1 MTISN
6 YDDLLQAAKEQA
18 EPQLLLFV
26 FTKAELSEDATEI
39 EKENFAQ
46 GLGGTLTPVVCV
58 DKSPEEL
65 SSFAD
70 LLEESKKT
78 GQDWDVVF
86 VSTMSGHGGIAPN
99 SDQAEQPL
107 QMMVQAIQAGG
118 IGSFLAFSNSGEILD
133 IG

>member
-1 MTISN
+1 MTIESF
-6 YDDLLQAAKEQA
+6 DDLLQAAKSQT

-26 FTKAELSEDATEI
+26 FTKAELPEDATEQ
-39 EKENFAQ
+39 EKVNFDQ
-46 GLGGTLTPVVCV
+46 GIGGTLTPVVCV

-65 SSFAD
+65 NSFGA

-86 VSTMSGHGGIAPN
+86 VSSMSGHGGIAPN

-118 IGSFLAFSNSGEILD
+118 IGSFLAFSSTGEILD
-133 IG
+133 IR

>member
-1 MTISN
+1 MTIAN
-6 YDDLLQAAKEQA
+6 YDDLLQAAKTQA

-26 FTKAELSEDATEI
+26 FTKAELPEDASEL

-58 DKSPEEL
+58 DKSPDEL
-65 SSFAD
+65 SSFSA

-78 GQDWDVVF
+78 EKDWDVVF
-86 VSTMSGHGGIAPN
+86 VSSLSGHGGIAPN

-118 IGSFLAFSNSGEILD
+118 IGSFLAFSNTGDILD
-133 IG
+133 IR

>member
-6 YDDLLQAAKEQA
+6 YDDLLQAAKEQT

-26 FTKAELSEDATEI
+26 FTKAELPEDATEI

>member
-1 MTISN
+1 MTIAN
-6 YDDLLQAAKEQA
+6 YDDLLQAAKAQA

-26 FTKAELSEDATEI
+26 FTKAELPEDASEL

-58 DKSPEEL
+58 DKSPDEL
-65 SSFAD
+65 SSFTA

-78 GQDWDVVF
+78 EKDWDVVF
-86 VSTMSGHGGIAPN
+86 VSSLSGHGGIAPN

-118 IGSFLAFSNSGEILD
+118 IGSFLAFSNTGDILD
-133 IG
+133 IR

>member
-1 MTISN
+1 MTISS
-6 YDDLLQAAKEQA
+6 YEDLLQAARSQE
-18 EPQLLLFV
+18 EPQLLLYV
-26 FTKAELSEDATEI
+26 FTKAELPEDASEL

-58 DKSPEEL
+58 DKSPDEL
-65 SSFAD
+65 DSFAA
-70 LLEESKKT
+70 LVAESKKT

-86 VSTMSGHGGIAPN
+86 VSSMSGHGGIAPN

-118 IGSFLAFSNSGEILD
+118 IGSFLAFSNTGEILD
-133 IG
+133 IR

>member
-6 YDDLLQAAKEQA
+6 YDDLLQAAKSQS

-26 FTKAELSEDATEI
+26 FTKAELPEDATEI
-39 EKENFAQ
+39 EKENFAK

-58 DKSPEEL
+58 DKSPEDL
-65 SSFAD
+65 SDFTA

-86 VSTMSGHGGIAPN
+86 VSSMSGQAGIAPN

-107 QMMVQAIQAGG
+107 QMMVQAIQSGG
-118 IGSFLAFSNSGEILD
+118 IGGFLAFSNSGEILN

>member
-6 YDDLLQAAKEQA
+6 YYDLLQAAKSQA

-26 FTKAELSEDATEI
+26 FTKAELPEDATDL

-46 GLGGTLTPVVCV
+46 GVGGTLTPVVCV

-65 SSFAD
+65 SNFAA

-78 GQDWDVVF
+78 GEDWDVVF
-86 VSTMSGHGGIAPN
+86 VSSMSGHGGIAPN

-118 IGSFLAFSNSGEILD
+118 IGNFLAFSNSGEILD
-133 IG
+133 IN

>member
-6 YDDLLQAAKEQA
+6 YNDFLQAAKSQA

-26 FTKAELSEDATEI
+26 FTKAELPEDATEI
-39 EKENFAQ
+39 EKENFER

-65 SSFAD
+65 GSFTD
-70 LLEESKKT
+70 LLKESKKT

-86 VSTMSGHGGIAPN
+86 VSSMSGHAGIAPN

-118 IGSFLAFSNSGEILD
+118 IGAFLAFSSDGEILD

>member
-26 FTKAELSEDATEI
+26 FTKAELPEDATEI

>member
-1 MTISN
+1 MTISS
-6 YDDLLQAAKEQA
+6 YEDLLQAARSQE
-18 EPQLLLFV
+18 EPQLLLYV
-26 FTKAELSEDATEI
+26 FTKAELPEDASEL

-58 DKSPEEL
+58 DKSPDEL
-65 SSFAD
+65 DSFAA

-86 VSTMSGHGGIAPN
+86 VSSMSGHGGIAPN

-118 IGSFLAFSNSGEILD
+118 IASFLAFSNTGEILD
-133 IG
+133 IR

>member
-6 YDDLLQAAKEQA
+6 FDDLLQAANSQT

-26 FTKAELSEDATEI
+26 FTKAELPEDATPV
-39 EKENFAQ
+39 EKENFAK
-46 GLGGTLTPVVCV
+46 GIGGSLTPVVCV
-58 DKSPEEL
+58 DKTPEEL
-65 SSFAD
+65 SSFTA
-70 LLEESKKT
+70 LAEESKKT

-86 VSTMSGHGGIAPN
+86 VSSMSGHAGIAPN

-118 IGSFLAFSNSGEILD
+118 ISNFLAFSQSGEILQ
-133 IG
+133 IS

>member
-6 YDDLLQAAKEQA
+6 FDDLLQAANSQA

-26 FTKAELSEDATEI
+26 FTKAELPEDATEL
-39 EKENFAQ
+39 EKENFEQ
-46 GLGGTLTPVVCV
+46 GFGGTLTPVVCV
-58 DKSPEEL
+58 DKSPKEVSNFSAL
-65 SSFAD
+65 V
-70 LLEESKKT
+70 EESKKT

-86 VSTMSGHGGIAPN
+86 ASSMSGHGGIPPN

-118 IGSFLAFSNSGEILD
+118 VSNLLAFSKSGEILD
-133 IG
+133 IS

>member
-1 MTISN
+1 MTISS
-6 YDDLLQAAKEQA
+6 YEDLLQAARSQE
-18 EPQLLLFV
+18 EPQLLLYV
-26 FTKAELSEDATEI
+26 FTKAELPEDASEL

-46 GLGGTLTPVVCV
+46 GFGGTLTPVVCV
-58 DKSPEEL
+58 DKSPDEL
-65 SSFAD
+65 DSFAA

-86 VSTMSGHGGIAPN
+86 VSSMSGHGGIAPN

-118 IGSFLAFSNSGEILD
+118 IASFLAFSNTGEILD
-133 IG
+133 IR

>member
-1 MTISN
+1 MTIAN
-6 YDDLLQAAKEQA
+6 YDDLLQAAKSQA

-26 FTKAELSEDATEI
+26 FTKAELPEDATEL

-58 DKSPEEL
+58 DKSPKEL
-65 SSFAD
+65 DNFAT

-86 VSTMSGHGGIAPN
+86 VSSMSGHGGIAPN

-107 QMMVQAIQAGG
+107 QMMVQAIQAGS
-118 IGSFLAFSNSGEILD
+118 IGSFLAFSNTGDILN
-133 IG
+133 IS

>member
-6 YDDLLQAAKEQA
+6 YDDLLTAAKSQS

-26 FTKAELSEDATEI
+26 FTKAELPEDATEE
-39 EKENFAQ
+39 EKDNFAK

-58 DKSPEEL
+58 DKAPEDL
-65 SSFAD
+65 GSFDA
-70 LLEESKKT
+70 LLQESKKT

-86 VSTMSGHGGIAPN
+86 VSSLSGRAGIPPN

-107 QMMVQAIQAGG
+107 QMMVQAIQAGS
-118 IGSFLAFSNSGEILD
+118 IGSFLAFSATGDILD
-133 IG
+133 IS

>member
-6 YDDLLQAAKEQA
+6 YDDLLQAAKSQS

-26 FTKAELSEDATEI
+26 FTKAELPEDATEI
-39 EKENFAQ
+39 EKENFAK

-58 DKSPEEL
+58 DKSPEDL
-65 SSFAD
+65 SDFTA

-86 VSTMSGHGGIAPN
+86 VSSMSRQAGIAHN

-107 QMMVQAIQAGG
+107 QMMVQAIQSGG
-118 IGSFLAFSNSGEILD
+118 IGGFLAFSNSGEILN

>member
-1 MTISN
+1 MTISSYN
-6 YDDLLQAAKEQA
+6 DLLQAAKSQA

-26 FTKAELSEDATEI
+26 FTKAELPEDATEV

-46 GLGGTLTPVVCV
+46 GMGGTLTPVVCV

-65 SSFAD
+65 TSFSA
-70 LLEESKKT
+70 LLEESKRT

-86 VSTMSGHGGIAPN
+86 ISSLSGRAGIAPN

-107 QMMVQAIQAGG
+107 QMMVQAIQAGSISG
-118 IGSFLAFSNSGEILD
+118 FLAFSKTGEILD
-133 IG
+133 IR

>member
-6 YDDLLQAAKEQA
+6 YDDLLQAARSQA

-26 FTKAELSEDATEI
+26 FTKAELPEDATQE
-39 EKENFAQ
+39 EKENFSK

-58 DKSPEEL
+58 DKSPDEL
-65 SSFAD
+65 SNFTA
-70 LLEESKKT
+70 LVEESKKT

-86 VSTMSGHGGIAPN
+86 VSSMSGHGGTAPN

-107 QMMVQAIQAGG
+107 QMMVQAIQAGSV
-118 IGSFLAFSNSGEILD
+118 GSFLAFNSSGEILA
-133 IG
+133 IS